1 MEVVGILLSL
11 VLLMYFAYRGYS
23 VILCAPILAL
33 LAASLQGLPAMPTYT
48 ELYMEKAV
56 GYIKMFFPVF
66 LLGAVLGKLM
76 DDTGMAKSIARQIVQ
91 ALGHE
96 RAILAVVLSC
106 AVLTYGGVSLFV
118 VAFAVYPLGAA
129 LFKEADIPKRLIPG
143 CIGLGSFTFTMTMLP
158 GTPQIQ
164 NVIPAGFYGT
174 TTWAAPLFGITAAL
188 IQFTAGMFWLERRRQ
203 KARSIQEGYG
213 NHIINEPDPSRITA
227 TLPPWQLSLLPLIAV
242 VTVNFILTYFYPW
255 NPDCLKPLQ
264 GMGLVMIAPTVKNI
278 VGIWS
283 LIIGLVA
290 GVTLSMIIG
299 FKYLPKNGGLQN
311 SLNAGAIG
319 SLLAI
324 MNTASEVG
332 YGNVIASLPGFQ
344 SVADFL
350 LSIKIGGAP
359 LVSEF
364 FTVNILS
371 GITGSASG
379 GMSIALG
386 IMAKDWLA
394 WANQVGLSPELLHRV
409 ASMASGGFDTLP
421 HNGAV
426 ITLLA
431 ICGLTHVKS
440 YIDIGVCSVLIPFL
454 TGLLLIFA
462 YQLGSLLF

>member
-11 VLLMYFAYRGYS
+11 VLLIYFAYRGYS
-23 VILCAPILAL
+23 VIIFAPILAL

-48 ELYMEKAV
+48 ELFMEKAV
-56 GYIKMFFPVF
+56 GYIKLFFPVF

-76 DDTGMAKSIARQIVQ
+76 EDTGMAKAIARQIVK
-91 ALGHE
+91 ALGKE
-96 RAILAVVLSC
+96 RGILAVVLSC
-106 AVLTYGGVSLFV
+106 AVLTYGGISLFV

-129 LFKEADIPKRLIPG
+129 LFKEAHIPKRLIPG

-174 TTWAAPLFGITAAL
+174 TTWAAPLLGITAAI
-188 IQFTAGMFWLERRRQ
+188 IQFTAGTFWLESRR
-203 KARSIQEGYG
+203 KAAQARGEGYG
-213 NHIINEPDPSRITA
+213 EHTLNEPDPPATA
-227 TLPPWQLSLLPLIAV
+227 TNLPPWQLALLPLIAV
-242 VTVNFILTYFYPW
+242 VVINFGLTYFFPW
-255 NPDCLKPLQ
+255 NPEALSPLQ
-264 GMGLVMIAPTVKNI
+264 GMGLKMIAPGIKNL
-278 VGIWS
+278 VGIWA
-283 LIIGLVA
+283 LIIGLVV
-290 GVTLSMIIG
+290 GVFMAVIIG
-299 FKYLPKNGGLQN
+299 SQYLPKDRRLQS

-332 YGNVIASLPGFQ
+332 YGSVISALPGFK
-344 SVADFL
+344 SVAGFL
-350 LSIKIGGAP
+350 LSMKIGGTP

-371 GITGSASG
+371 GLTGSASG

-409 ASMASGGFDTLP
+409 ASIASGGFDSLP

-440 YIDIGVCSVLIPFL
+440 YADIGVCTVLIPFL
-454 TGLLLIFA
+454 TGISVIVF
-462 YQLGSLLF
+462 YQFTGLVF